1 MGFFCSI
8 QSSGAAINLSPH
20 SPVLG
25 ARKKNNFFC
34 FNTGHREMLAFRRCF
49 TFEDE
54 DSGGGGEEGR
64 EKGYYH
70 IRKAELAESVGG
82 RKDRTV

>member
-1 MGFFCSI
+1 
-8 QSSGAAINLSPH
+8 
-20 SPVLG
+20 
-25 ARKKNNFFC
+25 
-34 FNTGHREMLAFRRCF
+34 MLAFRRCF